1 MSKIIA
7 IDTSSD
13 IATVAI
19 LNGETLHSSASEG
32 FSSHS
37 MTVLPMLQ
45 ELLARE
51 NLTIAACDAIAFG
64 CGPGSFTGL
73 RTACGIAQGLS
84 LATSLPV
91 VPVVTLEAMA
101 QTCRERT
108 GATDVLAMID
118 ARMHEVYWAQYR
130 HENGRW
136 VAVTEPSLCAAS
148 QIVPEGEPVLCG
160 NGITAYAAE
169 LPGQTRDWPR
179 YPDIYP
185 HAEAI
190 ARLAQARYLR
200 GETVKASAIEPLY
213 LRNKVALKTSERLA
227 LKEKTV

>member
-1 MSKIIA
+1 MVSQHRPSPPA
-7 IDTSSD
+7 RR
-13 IATVAI
+13 
-19 LNGETLHSSASEG
+19 
-32 FSSHS
+32 
-37 MTVLPMLQ
+37 
-45 ELLARE
+45 LLLYCR
-51 NLTIAACDAIAFG
+51 TI
-64 CGPGSFTGL
+64 
-73 RTACGIAQGLS
+73 
-84 LATSLPV
+84 
-91 VPVVTLEAMA
+91 
-101 QTCRERT
+101 
-108 GATDVLAMID
+108 
-118 ARMHEVYWAQYR
+118 
-130 HENGRW
+130 
-136 VAVTEPSLCAAS
+136 
-148 QIVPEGEPVLCG
+148 LCG